1 MPWWGWVLIGIAA
14 VAIIAPIK
22 IKVAKMIFKRKK
34 PEEEES
40 KEDF

>member
-14 VAIIAPIK
+14 AAIIVPIK
-22 IKVAKMIFKRKK
+22 VKVAKKIFRKKK
-34 PEEEES
+34 PEEEEA